1 MKFYQATWG
10 YSAMTNNTY
19 YDDEHR
25 TVYKVNTPFKI
36 TNRTSTIIKMLDPQP
51 EVAPP
56 NSGQENVN
64 LVDLGSGEEGQSSG
78 LRRRRSSA
86 KSATSNIDPDQRNGD
101 WEEDSSMPEM
111 PAGGEPSFGGPRY
124 GQTFE
129 YLAQIDWRFFT
140 SSKFRFGDGMEVM
153 SKDFFRKEGW
163 GPYGRHRV
171 FTAKDGKEYKWLLG
185 WWESELILN
194 DGSKTQVAK
203 FNRKSFGVIG
213 KASPAYLEIFPP
225 GEHMVDEIFV
235 TFVYIEKL
243 RKEKERAAKHNGG
256 AFPSII
262 ILTSFAGPDPTL
274 QMSIHNSQFS
284 VRGKPTFNNVHG
296 DQVNNHTTITA
307 AVVHMR
313 GDDTTVAKY
322 TVSDEFEYVKRG
334 HVIGMKELGSI
345 DLSEC
350 DWHQKNGKCV
360 GKLRKSARKTISTV
374 EIHPDRQSKFTAIT
388 YEGKDAQEAWEKDF
402 KQFLH
407 ARLVAVSLETKLLL
421 ISGQSDGLIPTLWY
435 QSIGDPNADL
445 SSCEGALWMDARKG
459 IFCSGPAGP
468 PVMFPEFLTH
478 APVIQAL
485 PSTLDMLEEGSSI
498 AFFSKFGS
506 SMDSG
511 ILNHAATFYANN
523 YFDDFLKAT
532 EDHQHEDSNHPQ
544 WTTDHSYLERL
555 WRNPPRH
562 PPIDIIGGL
571 RFDTVY
577 LPSLEPIARWP
588 PESPGLWKWTD
599 VIGLMEETRVD
610 GGLTRFK
617 LIDQGGEVGLRVA
630 FNWEM
635 LWQGWLS
642 QSSRMFDLLKMTGHQ
657 ESFFVVDPPWK
668 LELRPTQCE
677 HTIHD
682 TLPAPFDLRDAVEET
697 RPIYLFLYPPP
708 MTVLELMPWTDGHT
722 HFWSFDEDGQ
732 SRIPEAEWRQW
743 GIPILT
749 LSICGSSDGLLSWP
763 TYVYTALRN
772 WQIARGFDPSTADW
786 ARECGYL
793 ELEIV
798 RRKEG
803 DQLEQMPE
811 QPGVFLSIIATQD
824 EH

>member
-86 KSATSNIDPDQRNGD
+86 KSATSSIDPDQRNGD

-256 AFPSII
+256 AFPSIT

-445 SSCEGALWMDARKG
+445 SSC
-459 IFCSGPAGP
+459 
-468 PVMFPEFLTH
+468 
-478 APVIQAL
+478 
-485 PSTLDMLEEGSSI
+485 
-498 AFFSKFGS
+498 
-506 SMDSG
+506 
-511 ILNHAATFYANN
+511 
-523 YFDDFLKAT
+523 
-532 EDHQHEDSNHPQ
+532 
-544 WTTDHSYLERL
+544 
-555 WRNPPRH
+555 
-562 PPIDIIGGL
+562 
-571 RFDTVY
+571 
-577 LPSLEPIARWP
+577 
-588 PESPGLWKWTD
+588 
-599 VIGLMEETRVD
+599 
-610 GGLTRFK
+610 FK